1 MEKNKDEHQIIK
13 LERVTDR
20 QIVNQYLDKGW
31 TLLEVIIQNDGDE
44 HTSYLLGWDKANGE
58 SKEYENGIDYF

>member
-44 HTSYLLGWDKANGE
+44 HSSYLLGWDKANGE
-58 SKEYENGIDYF
+58 INEYENGIDYF